1 VTISGERHVPGK
13 AERDRPLLALMSYAG
28 LRRSELL
35 GLEWDDVD
43 LSRRLLRVRRA
54 KGGRQRTI
62 PIHPALA
69 PLFAEYYATRVP
81 LIEQAVFVGV
91 QGKPLYYT

>member
-1 VTISGERHVPGK
+1 M
-13 AERDRPLLALMSYAG
+13 AYAG

-35 GLEWDDVD
+35 GLDWDDID
-43 LSRRLLRVRRA
+43 LARRSLRVRKA

-69 PLFAEYYATRVP
+69 PLFVEYLATRVP
-81 LIEQAVFVGV
+81 LAEQAVFVGV
-91 QGKPLYYT
+91 SSTVLPGSTTTA